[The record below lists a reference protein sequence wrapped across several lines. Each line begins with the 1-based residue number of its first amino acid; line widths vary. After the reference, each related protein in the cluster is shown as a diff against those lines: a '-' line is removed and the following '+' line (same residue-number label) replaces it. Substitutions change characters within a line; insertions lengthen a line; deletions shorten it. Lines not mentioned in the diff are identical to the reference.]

1 MKALL
6 LSRRKEPRD
15 HLAERLRGRGHQ
27 VKAYASPARAWRCIL
42 EQRPT
47 WIVIRVEDGDRDL
60 ELCRNVRAL
69 PEGDCYALLLVV
81 PGAAGVDSAVLEVA
95 DHVVIEGDEGLDL
108 ATGVAL
114 SEGLAVRLGERA
126 QLERTRRGL
135 ERAVDTM
142 QLGVTITDAKGR
154 IVYSNPADA
163 GMHGY
168 TVDELIGEDARI
180 FAPRKSWRPL
190 EANQLEGL
198 TSWSREGVNVR
209 RDGSRFP
216 VRLLSDVVM
225 GPDGTPLGLVT
236 TCEDI
241 TERKQVEEALKQAH
255 DELER
260 RVEERTAELVEAN
273 ERLRAEIEQRLKA
286 EEQLLFDAFHDVL
299 TGLPNRALFHDRVDR
314 ALTRTHRRP
323 GERVVVLFFDLDRFK
338 VVNDSLG
345 HSAGDALLR
354 EVASRLQACL
364 RPEDT
369 VARLGGDEF
378 TVLVEGVHAPDEAVT
393 VARRVHEVV
402 SEPVELEGHR
412 LFPTVSIGIAVSHE
426 NHRYTRADDMVRD
439 ADTAMYWA
447 KGLGGGRH
455 AIFDGRMR
463 ARVVRVLELE
473 SALRE
478 AVTKGEFVPHYQP
491 IVSLATGV
499 IEGFEALA
507 RWQRPNRDLVL
518 PMEFIPLAEET
529 GLIVGIGA
537 QILRQVC
544 ADLVTWEG
552 RGPRLP
558 YVSINLSGK
567 EIALPSLVERIES
580 TLNEFGVPPHLLRFE
595 ITESA
600 IVERADVA
608 VGVLRRLRELG
619 VGVYIDDFGT
629 GYSSL
634 SYLHRFPI
642 DILKIDR
649 SFVMGS
655 ETEGGNREIMRTIVA
670 LAGQLGLE
678 VVAEG
683 VENDAQLTVVRDLGC
698 THAQGF
704 YFARPVQAEDAAKLL
719 LSWKLGSRPGFT
731 SG

>member
-1 MKALL
+1 M
-6 LSRRKEPRD
+6 RE
-15 HLAERLRGRGHQ
+15 HLAGCLRARGHR
-27 VKAYASPARAWRCIL
+27 VRAYAVAQGAWKGIL
-42 EQRPT
+42 THRPT
-47 WIVIRVEDGDRDL
+47 WIVVHADGSGAELD
-60 ELCRNVRAL
+60 LCRNVRAL
-69 PEGDCYALLLVV
+69 PEGDCYAIL
-81 PGAAGVDSAVLEVA
+81 AVLSEAGAGPAGELLELV
-95 DHVVIEGDEGLDL
+95 DHVAVEGGAKE
-108 ATGVAL
+108 AFEREL
-114 SEGLAVRLGERA
+114 SLSQGMAARLGERA
-126 QLERTRRGL
+126 RLERTRRGL

-142 QLGVTITDAKGR
+142 QLGVTITDAAGR
-154 IVYSNPADA
+154 IVYTNPADA
-163 GMHGY
+163 RMHGH
-168 TVDELIGEDARI
+168 TVDELMGQDARV
-180 FAPRKSWRPL
+180 FAPRQSWRPL
-190 EANQLEGL
+190 GPAQLDGL

-225 GPDGTPLGLVT
+225 GPDGSPLGLVT

-241 TERKQVEEALKQAH
+241 TERKRVEEALAEAH
-255 DELER
+255 EELER
-260 RVEERTAELVEAN
+260 RVDERTSELVQTN
-273 ERLRAEIEQRLKA
+273 HRLRDEIHQRRKA
-286 EEQLLFDAFHDVL
+286 EEQLLHDAFHDAL

-314 ALTRTHRRP
+314 ALTRTQRRP
-323 GERVVVLFFDLDRFK
+323 QERVVVLFLDLDRFK

-345 HSAGDALLR
+345 HAAGDFLLR
-354 EVASRLQACL
+354 EVANRLRTCL

-378 TVLVEGVHAPDEAVT
+378 TLLLEGVHERDEAVT

-402 SEPVELEGHR
+402 SQSVELEGHR
-412 LFPTVSIGIAVSHE
+412 LFPRVSIGIAVSHE
-426 NHRYTRADDMVRD
+426 HHRYDRADDMVRD

-455 AIFDGRMR
+455 AVFDGRMR

-478 AVTKGEFVPHYQP
+478 AVSGGEFVAHYQP
-491 IVSLATGV
+491 IISLATGQ

-507 RWQRPNRDLVL
+507 RWQRPGRALVL

-529 GLIVGIGA
+529 GVIVDIGA
-537 QILRQVC
+537 QILRCVC
-544 ADLVTWEG
+544 ADLVAWEG
-552 RGPRLP
+552 ASGCMP

-580 TLNEFGVPPHLLRFE
+580 TLREFEVAPSRLRFE

-608 VGVLRRLRELG
+608 VGVLQSLRELG

-655 ETEGGNREIMRTIVA
+655 ENEGGNREIMRTIVA
-670 LAGQLGLE
+670 LAAQLGLE

-683 VENDAQLTVVRDLGC
+683 VETDAQLTVVRDLGC

-704 YFARPVQAEDAAKLL
+704 FLARPMRADEAARFVLA
-719 LSWKLGSRPGFT
+719 WTPLGSS
-731 SG
+731 SGPAPA